1 MNKLEITKE
10 MSRFVNLAFVD
21 CQNIGTGFLTRHCI
35 NSMTEEEIM
44 DFSLETEAIIDQM
57 VEALSHVCAGTIPE
71 NFECG
76 TLFQYVFDKVV
87 EAAYKKI
94 MGEEIDTQFNNRE
107 AFEYHEPDL
116 PEYIQLKLT
125 NVVGKLAIISSEIL
139 QYLGN
144 NDLKT
149 ADLSTWMPPYFMVAV
164 TIAIQFAQEIDP
176 NDDTEMQDYLNL

>member
-1 MNKLEITKE
+1 MNKVFT
-10 MSRFVNLAFVD
+10 RFVNMAFVD
-21 CQNIGTGFLTRHCI
+21 SMNPETGFLTRHRI
-35 NSMTEEEIM
+35 STMTDEEIM
-44 DFSLETEAIIDQM
+44 DFSLETEAIINQM
-57 VEALSHVCAGTIPE
+57 VGALNNICAGNIPD

-94 MGEEIDTQFNNRE
+94 TGEEIDTQFNIRE

-139 QYLGN
+139 QYLGK

-149 ADLSTWMPPYFMVAV
+149 ADLSTWMPPYFMVAA
-164 TIAIQFAQEIDP
+164 TIAIQFAQELD
-176 NDDTEMQDYLNL
+176 

>member
-1 MNKLEITKE
+1 MNKVF
-10 MSRFVNLAFVD
+10 SRFVNMAFVD
-21 CQNIGTGFLTRHCI
+21 SMNPETGFLTRHRI
-35 NSMTEEEIM
+35 STMTEEEIM
-44 DFSLETEAIIDQM
+44 DFSLKTEAIINQM
-57 VEALSHVCAGTIPE
+57 VDALSHVCAGNIPD

-94 MGEEIDTQFNNRE
+94 TGEEIDTQFNIRE

-125 NVVGKLAIISSEIL
+125 NVVGKVAIISSDIL
-139 QYLGN
+139 HYLGK

-149 ADLSTWMPPYFMVAV
+149 ADLSTWMPPYFMVAA
-164 TIAIQFAQEIDP
+164 TIAIQFAQEIDL
-176 NDDTEMQDYLNL
+176 NDDTEMQGFYDY